1 VKASVRLGGLI
12 LAGLLLAGCAGPEP
26 ALYRPDVGP
35 RQDRTVFNALNR
47 VKATDAQRIAVLNEY
62 DATNGKLR
70 ELVKQSR
77 QVVQQWHDL
86 DRTAPD
92 FQAQVDTL
100 AAKWATL
107 NADEMKTRAIF
118 DHNVAVTLGP
128 RQWSQWQDFMLGDGY
143 EANDV
148 NDWNYSKRHSGQTG
162 P

>member
-1 VKASVRLGGLI
+1 VKSSVRLGGLI
-12 LAGLLLAGCAGPEP
+12 LAGLLLAGCAAAPDP
-26 ALYRPDVGP
+26 TLYRADVGP
-35 RQDRTVFNALNR
+35 RQERTVFNALNR
-47 VKATDAQRIAVLNEY
+47 VKASDAQRIAVLNEY

-107 NADEMKTRAIF
+107 NADEMKTRAVF

-128 RQWSQWQDFMLGDGY
+128 KQWSQWQDFMLGDGY

-148 NDWNYSKRHSGQTG
+148 NDWNYSKRHGGQ
-162 P
+162 